1 MPIRTNNWDVE
12 TYRNAVENN
21 AMLLLFMFLAVFNSL
36 IINIV
41 YVLYGYPVLCVM
53 FVILSSCVNKYP
65 VSQLVSQCQRVY
77 NVGLGS

>member
-1 MPIRTNNWDVE
+1 MPIGTNNWDVDP
-12 TYRNAVENN
+12 YRNTVENN
-21 AMLLLFMFLAVFNSL
+21 AMLILFIFLAVFNFL

-41 YVLYGYPVLCVM
+41 YIYGYPVLCVM

-77 NVGLGS
+77 YVGLGS